1 MHIET
6 SRLVL
11 LRTSGDIL
19 RADLEG
25 AEALASALGVAV
37 SREWP
42 PSSEYDGDAIRY
54 MIALLER
61 EPAAY
66 DWGFRYIM
74 RKEPAPTVIGA
85 GGYTGPAKDGAIEI
99 GYSICPSE
107 RRRGFATETT
117 RALRDCAFRHSD
129 VERVIAHTLP
139 ELTPS
144 IGVLENCG
152 FTHVGDGGEAGTIK
166 FAIERADWI
175 AHS

>member
-6 SRLVL
+6 PRLVL
-11 LRTSGDIL
+11 LRTSVDIL

-25 AEALASALGVAV
+25 PAALAAALGVAV
-37 SREWP
+37 SSEWP
-42 PSSEYDGDAIRY
+42 PSSEYDGDAIRF

-66 DWGFRYIM
+66 DWGFRYIV
-74 RKEPAPTVIGA
+74 RKEPTPTVIGA
-85 GGYTGPAKDGAIEI
+85 GGYTGPAKDGAIEL

-117 RALRDCAFRHSD
+117 QALTDTAFRHSD
-129 VERVIAHTLP
+129 VARVIAHTLP
-139 ELTPS
+139 DLTPS

-152 FTHVGDGGEAGTIK
+152 FKLVGAGAEAGTVRY
-166 FAIERADWI
+166 AIERGDWRG
-175 AHS
+175 